1 MSLLHV
7 NNLKVT
13 YNDVVLV
20 LRGLSFQVPEG
31 SVVALL
37 GSNGAGKTTTLK
49 ALTGLLRYEDGE
61 VEDGQMDFDGEPLRG
76 LPPERIVEL
85 GLSLVPQGRRVFED
99 LSVEENLRIGGFRR
113 PDQSEVRGECE
124 LFLGQFPRLRQ
135 KRHQPAGL
143 LSGGEQQMLVLGR
156 ALLARPK
163 LLLLDEPSLGLAPL
177 HVAEAFRTLRHINRD
192 LGTTIL
198 VVEQNAGSALA
209 IAEYCY
215 VMENGRIVIDG
226 TSEELLANE
235 DVQEF
240 YLGMSDLDQRRRYDA
255 VKAYR
260 RRKRWLS

>member
-1 MSLLHV
+1 MSLLGV

-20 LRGLSFQVPEG
+20 LRGLSFDVAEG
-31 SVVALL
+31 AVVALL
-37 GSNGAGKTTTLK
+37 GSNGAGKTTTLR

-61 VEDGQMDFDGEPLRG
+61 IEGGTIEFAGEPIGG
-76 LPPERIVEL
+76 LPPEQIVDL

-113 PDQSEVRGECE
+113 DDPSEVREECE
-124 LFLGQFPRLRQ
+124 LFLNEFPRLRE
-135 KRHQPAGL
+135 KRNQPAGL

-156 ALLARPK
+156 ALMARPK

-198 VVEQNAGSALA
+198 VVEQNASSALA

-215 VMENGRIVIDG
+215 VIENGRIVIDG